1 MLCHEPAIS
10 PKSPGFFSFLPSLGV
25 TYKLELVKE
34 PVEPQAS
41 FIGILSFL
49 LMVPLRVELSSWRTV
64 LFGGIFCV
72 LDSRTLTTWEQLLK
86 PDGDST
92 HLF

>member
-1 MLCHEPAIS
+1 MLCHEPAVT
-10 PKSPGFFSFLPSLGV
+10 PKSPGLFSFLQSFGV

-49 LMVPLRVELSSWRTV
+49 LMVPLRVELSLGGLYYLVAFSVFWVPELSRSWNS
-64 LFGGIFCV
+64 C
-72 LDSRTLTTWEQLLK
+72 
-86 PDGDST
+86 
-92 HLF
+92 